1 MRLKV
6 SQSNAEGSVISSP
19 SKSYTHRAMTLALLA
34 DGESVLRRPL
44 RGADTLATLDAV
56 RAFGGVVE
64 DRGDIVI
71 RGGRLRCP
79 DDVIDTKNSG
89 TTIRLMAG
97 VASLIEGTTVLT
109 GDESIRR
116 RPMQPLID
124 ALTAMG
130 ARCESTRGNGLAPLI
145 VAGPNRGSETSIRG
159 DVSSQFI
166 SSLLISSAMK
176 KVDTA
181 IHLTTPLKSRP
192 YVEITM
198 EMMSRFGA
206 RCMSTADGFLVPG
219 GQGYQSIEYT
229 VPGDFSSAAFPLAAG
244 ALTGKVTVEN
254 LDPKDMQGDRY
265 FLDVLKDLG
274 AKVEWDGNAL
284 TCSADEL
291 AGRDVDLG
299 DAPDLFP
306 MVAVLCTQASGRS
319 RIFNAAH
326 VRLKESDRIAATT
339 AFLRDMGARV
349 EETEDGCVIEGGAK
363 LRGTAVN
370 SFKDHRILMA
380 ASVAAMVA
388 EGDTIISDGDCHRIS
403 YPDFVS
409 DMTSLGARMEMIP

>member
-6 SQSNAEGSVISSP
+6 SRSNAEGSVISSP

-34 DGESVLRRPL
+34 EGESVLRRPL
-44 RGADTLATLDAV
+44 KGADTLATLDAV
-56 RAFGGVVE
+56 RAFGGVVT
-64 DRGDIVI
+64 DRGDITI
-71 RGGRLRCP
+71 DGGRLCCP
-79 DDVIDTKNSG
+79 DDIIDTKNSG

-97 VASLIEGTTVLT
+97 VASLIDGTTVLT

-124 ALTAMG
+124 ALKEMSV
-130 ARCESTRGNGLAPLI
+130 RCESSRGNGLAPLI
-145 VAGPNRGSETSIRG
+145 VAGPNRGPRTSIRG

-166 SSLLISSAMK
+166 SSLLISSAVK
-176 KVDTA
+176 EVDTA

-192 YVEITM
+192 YVDITM

-206 RCMSTADGFLVPG
+206 RCTAHTNGFTVPG
-219 GQGYQSIEYT
+219 GQRYRPIDYT

-244 ALTGKVTVEN
+244 ALTGEVSVEN
-254 LDPKDMQGDRY
+254 LDPNDRQGDRY
-265 FLDVLKDLG
+265 FLEVLKDLG
-274 AKVEWDGNAL
+274 AKVGWNGNGL
-284 TCSADEL
+284 KCSANEL
-291 AGRDVDLG
+291 SGRDIDLG

-306 MVAVLCTQASGRS
+306 MVAVLCTQARGES

-339 AFLRDMGARV
+339 AFLRDMGAEV
-349 EETEDGCVIEGGAK
+349 EETADGCIIKGGAK
-363 LRGTAVN
+363 LMGAAVN

-380 ASVAAMVA
+380 AAVAAMVA
-388 EGDTIISDGDCHRIS
+388 EGDTMISDGDCYRIS

-409 DMTSLGARMEMIP
+409 DMRSLGVKMEMIP